1 MFKCKIECNLN
12 INKIRNIRF
21 MIIIMIFILLFVE
34 YFNFNLVVYFIDLI
48 NYIYFYINVCIEIK
62 FNVLD
67 VIFY

>member
-1 MFKCKIECNLN
+1 
-12 INKIRNIRF
+12 
-21 MIIIMIFILLFVE
+21 MIIIMIFILLIVE

-67 VIFY
+67 VIVY

>member
-1 MFKCKIECNLN
+1 
-12 INKIRNIRF
+12 
-21 MIIIMIFILLFVE
+21 MIFILLIVE

-67 VIFY
+67 VFVY